1 MAGTELKQS
10 KDAPLSFF
18 SFQDIIASVTALMVL
33 ITLVI
38 ALDPLGDE
46 FVTRR
51 KAAGAEPMS
60 QAARVEQARVR
71 VDAANAALSEARRA
85 LLERQTQPAVTA
97 DQVARM
103 DRLIGSEREGLA
115 ALERIAS
122 MGDAELRAVEDR
134 HLVVQASI
142 ADSEREL
149 QRRRE
154 TAVDRAM
161 QARVRAFE
169 GPAEALRPLMI
180 EVGADSLV
188 AGELDELRVPRET
201 ARCAGTGQDAVACIA
216 AILGEHPADRWYAL
230 FVVRPDAVDR
240 FIQLREV
247 MYGRGYE
254 IGWQLWDGSAGGFF
268 ERPDPSAVAPPLPGA
283 EEPPTRSSAGA
294 GRAPQS
300 DPAASPGGD
309 VPPAPPMVIPAAVAT
324 VARGHRRGRK
334 GGSIGT
340 DPFGLFLDALCN
352 TLGVI
357 MLVLMCILIFSKD
370 GEGAADPAVTEA
382 EAVRI
387 EKMAVSLEEELRGVL
402 DALAKLPPSG
412 DPALVERWKQ
422 LLAEGERLRTR
433 RAALQDAIMATR
445 TSLEA
450 RARDLSEL
458 EQRLRTIE
466 AQVSALVAAAP
477 APTDF
482 IRLSRFKADA
492 RTPLLLAVAAGRV
505 SAPVLAPGA
514 QELAAPPQGMPLMT
528 DADAAAAI
536 TQLIGV
542 RTPRDVRI
550 EVAVWSDSFGG
561 YKKLER
567 LLVERGYAINPLP
580 VQVGKSLKAGVGG
593 AQ

>member
-46 FVTRR
+46 FVTR
-51 KAAGAEPMS
+51 KSAGAAPMS
-60 QAARVEQARVR
+60 QAARLDQARAR
-71 VDAANAALSEARRA
+71 VDSANAALTEARRA
-85 LLERQTQPAVTA
+85 LLERQSQPAVTA
-97 DQVARM
+97 DQVTRM
-103 DRLIGSEREGLA
+103 DRLIGAEREGLA

-122 MGDAELRAVEDR
+122 IGDAELRALEDR
-134 HLVVQASI
+134 NVVVMTSL
-142 ADSEREL
+142 ADAERDL
-149 QRRRE
+149 AKRRE

-169 GPAEALRPLMI
+169 GPAEALRPLLI
-180 EVGADSLV
+180 EVGAAGIV
-188 AGELDELRVPRET
+188 AGVLDDLRVPRES
-201 ARCAGTGQDAVACIA
+201 ARCAGAGDDAVACIA
-216 AILGEHPADRWYAL
+216 EILQKHPADAWYAL

-240 FIQLREV
+240 FIALREV

-268 ERPDPSAVAPPLPGA
+268 ERPDSSAAGLPVPDAGAPAGGPGRASRAVPEQAPAGELPSAPP
-283 EEPPTRSSAGA
+283 
-294 GRAPQS
+294 
-300 DPAASPGGD
+300 
-309 VPPAPPMVIPAAVAT
+309 VVIPAAVAT
-324 VARGHRRGRK
+324 VARHHRRGRK

-357 MLVLMCILIFSKD
+357 MLVLMCILIFSKE
-370 GEGAADPAVTEA
+370 GEGATDPGATEA

-387 EKMAVSLEEELRGVL
+387 ERMAVDVEQELRGVL

-422 LLAEGERLRTR
+422 LLADGERLRTR
-433 RAALQDAIMATR
+433 RAALQDAIAATR
-445 TSLEA
+445 TNLEV
-450 RARDLSEL
+450 RARELTEL
-458 EQRLRTIE
+458 ETRLRAIE
-466 AQVSALVAAAP
+466 AQVAALVSAAP
-477 APTDF
+477 VPTDF

-492 RTPLLLAVAAGRV
+492 RAPLLLAIAGGRV
-505 SAPVLAPGA
+505 SAPVLAAGA
-514 QELAAPPQGMPLMT
+514 QELAAPAQGLALMT
-528 DADAAAAI
+528 DADAAVAVA
-536 TQLIGV
+536 QLVGS
-542 RTPRDVRI
+542 RTPREVRV

-580 VQVGKSLKAGVGG
+580 VQVGKSLRAGVGG

>member
-1 MAGTELKQS
+1 MAGTELNQS

-46 FVTRR
+46 FVTR
-51 KAAGAEPMS
+51 KSAGSDPMS
-60 QAARVEQARVR
+60 QSARVEQARAR
-71 VDAANAALSEARRA
+71 VDAANAALAEARKA
-85 LLERQTQPAVTA
+85 LLERQSQPAVTA

-122 MGDAELRAVEDR
+122 MGDAQLRAIEDR
-134 HLVVQASI
+134 NLVVMTSL
-142 ADSEREL
+142 ADAERDL
-149 QRRRE
+149 AKRRE

-169 GPAEALRPLMI
+169 GPAEALRPLLL
-180 EVGADSLV
+180 EVGDATLV
-188 AGELDELRVPRET
+188 AGALDDLRVPRES
-201 ARCAGTGQDAVACIA
+201 ARCAGAGDEVVACVA
-216 AILGEHPADRWYAL
+216 EILRTHPADAWYVL

-240 FIQLREV
+240 FIQLREL

-254 IGWQLWDGSAGGFF
+254 IGWQLWDGTAAGFF
-268 ERPDPSAVAPPLPGA
+268 ERPDPDAVVPPVQDAPEPAGGSGRASRAVPEHPPAGEVPVAPP
-283 EEPPTRSSAGA
+283 
-294 GRAPQS
+294 
-300 DPAASPGGD
+300 
-309 VPPAPPMVIPAAVAT
+309 VVIPAAVAT
-324 VARGHRRGRK
+324 VARSHRRGRK

-352 TLGVI
+352 TLGVV
-357 MLVLMCILIFSKD
+357 MLVLMCILIFSKE
-370 GEGAADPAVTEA
+370 GEGSSDPAATEA

-387 EKMAVSLEEELRGVL
+387 ERMAVDLEQELQGVL

-433 RAALQDAIMATR
+433 RAALQDAIAATR
-445 TSLEA
+445 SALEA
-450 RARDLSEL
+450 RARELSEL
-458 EQRLRTIE
+458 ETRLRAIE
-466 AQVSALVAAAP
+466 AQVAALVSAAP

-482 IRLSRFKADA
+482 IRLSRFKADV
-492 RTPLLLAVAAGRV
+492 RTPLLLAVAGGRV
-505 SAPVLAPGA
+505 SAPVLARGA
-514 QELAAPPQGMPLMT
+514 QELAAPAQGLALMT
-528 DADAAAAI
+528 DADAAAAVA
-536 TQLIGV
+536 QLVGS

-567 LLVERGYAINPLP
+567 LLVDRGYAINPLP

>member
-46 FVTRR
+46 LVTRR
-51 KAAGAEPMS
+51 KAAGVDPMS
-60 QAARVEQARVR
+60 QAARLEQASARVE
-71 VDAANAALSEARRA
+71 AARSALAEARRA
-85 LLERQTQPAVTA
+85 LLERQSQPAVTA
-97 DQVARM
+97 DQVVRM
-103 DRLIGSEREGLA
+103 DRLIGSERDGVA

-122 MGDAELRAVEDR
+122 MGDAELRAAEDR
-134 HLVVQASI
+134 QLLVQASI
-142 ADSEREL
+142 ADAERERD
-149 QRRRE
+149 RRRE
-154 TAVDRAM
+154 TAVDRVM

-180 EVGADSLV
+180 EVGGDSVV
-188 AGELDELRVPRET
+188 AGVLDDRRVPREKT
-201 ARCAGTGQDAVACIA
+201 RCPGTGESALTCIA
-216 AILGEHPADRWYAL
+216 GILGEHPADGWYAL
-230 FVVRPDAVDR
+230 FVVRPDAVER
-240 FIQLREV
+240 FMQLREV

-254 IGWQLWDGSAGGFF
+254 IGWQLWDGSASGFF
-268 ERPDPSAVAPPLPGA
+268 ERPDSGLVAPPGDDAAAPD
-283 EEPPTRSSAGA
+283 AGGRADA
-294 GRAPQS
+294 GRVLREGPDWIPFGGAP
-300 DPAASPGGD
+300 
-309 VPPAPPMVIPAAVAT
+309 VAPPMVMTAAVAT

-357 MLVLMCILIFSKD
+357 MLVLMCIMIFSKD
-370 GEGAADPAVTEA
+370 GEGAADPASTEA
-382 EAVRI
+382 EAVRT
-387 EKMAVSLEEELRGVL
+387 EQMAVSLEDELRGVL

-412 DPALVERWKQ
+412 EPGLIDRWRQ

-433 RAALQDAIMATR
+433 RAALQDAIAATR
-445 TSLEA
+445 ASLEA
-450 RARDLSEL
+450 RARERVEL
-458 EQRLRTIE
+458 ERTLRAIE
-466 AQVSALVAAAP
+466 AQIAALVSAAP
-477 APTDF
+477 APSDF
-482 IRLSRFKADA
+482 IRLSRFRADA
-492 RTPLLLAVAAGRV
+492 RAPLLLAVAGGSV
-505 SAPVLAPGA
+505 SAPAVAPGS
-514 QELAAPPQGMPLMT
+514 QELAAPTTGMPLLT
-528 DADAAAAI
+528 DADASAAVV
-536 TQLIGV
+536 QLVGS

-550 EVAVWSDSFGG
+550 EVAVWSDSFGA

-580 VQVGKSLKAGVGG
+580 VQVGKTLKAGVGG